1 MGGSQQGLAIPR
13 YIWQLWGQSTHMA
26 CWCSPVTRIQTGP
39 AASCHGL
46 FLPRSLPVRSGRQHV
61 LSPPTPVEL
70 EIEKVPFLQQQPE
83 QGK

>member
-1 MGGSQQGLAIPR
+1 
-13 YIWQLWGQSTHMA
+13 
-26 CWCSPVTRIQTGP
+26 
-39 AASCHGL
+39 
-46 FLPRSLPVRSGRQHV
+46 VRSGRQHE